1 MNGRRRRKRK
11 EERAKEEKEKL
22 EGEIADILRGVAD
35 LPNPKPTKAA
45 QRWQMKEE
53 EEMEYVRTASTQEIA
68 DILLDKTARMQAA
81 VCASGDLG
89 GDIVHL
95 FRDTVAS
102 RRSSGGAHT
111 ESQQQLYG

>member
-1 MNGRRRRKRK
+1 MSDPVIPGGKRSRGRPPTTGAYERKKKRK

-35 LPNPKPTKAA
+35 LLNPKPTKAA

-89 GDIVHL
+89 G
-95 FRDTVAS
+95 
-102 RRSSGGAHT
+102 
-111 ESQQQLYG
+111 